1 MAENKFQ
8 FVKPEGWRVIKPE
21 RYRDFSILSTKSVP
35 CLYGF
40 AVERKGGGFDVV
52 SMFDYGESSSQFIA
66 ELNSELERLEEDNK
80 AVQGVNDYIKENAS
94 DYAVTSTSSMKP
106 LFHRPAK
113 MFGKSCYVNIM
124 QITTNVGTS
133 YSLQIF
139 AKLAKHMV
147 CFGTSVAKIDTS
159 APFDS
164 IMSKYK
170 FVNDMV
176 NVLLKSVEEIQ

>member
-1 MAENKFQ
+1 MADNKFQ

-21 RYRDFSILSTKSVP
+21 RYRDFSILSTEEVP

-40 AVERKGGGFDVV
+40 AVERKGGGYDVV
-52 SMFDYGESSSQFIA
+52 SMFDYGESSSQFIS
-66 ELNSELERLEEDNK
+66 ELNAELERLEEDNN
-80 AVQGVNDYIKENAS
+80 AVQSVNDYIKENAA
-94 DYAVTSTSSMKP
+94 DYAVTSTSSMRP
-106 LFHRPAK
+106 LFHKPAK

-124 QITTNVGTS
+124 QIKTNVGTS

-147 CFGTSVAKIDTS
+147 CLGTSVAKLDTS

-164 IMSKYK
+164 LMSEYK

-176 NVLLKSVEEIQ
+176 NILLKSVEEV